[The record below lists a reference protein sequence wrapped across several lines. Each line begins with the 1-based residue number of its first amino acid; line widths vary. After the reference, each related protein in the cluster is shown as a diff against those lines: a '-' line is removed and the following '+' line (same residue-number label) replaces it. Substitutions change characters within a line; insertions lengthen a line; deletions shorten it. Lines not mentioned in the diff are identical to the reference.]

1 MAPLVSVVDDDISV
15 RKSLDSLIRSV
26 GMDGETVR
34 LSGRVREL
42 RPILA
47 RRTASYWTCACRG

>member
-15 RKSLDSLIRSV
+15 RESLDRLIRSV
-26 GMDGETVR
+26 GLDGQSVR
-34 LSGRVREL
+34 LSGRVPEL
-42 RPILA
+42 GPILA